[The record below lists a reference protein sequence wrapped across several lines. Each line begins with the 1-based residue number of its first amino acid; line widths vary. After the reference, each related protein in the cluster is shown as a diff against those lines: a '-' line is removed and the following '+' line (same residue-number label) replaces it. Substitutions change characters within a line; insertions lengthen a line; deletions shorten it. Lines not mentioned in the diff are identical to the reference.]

1 MENKYNGYTN
11 YITWKVA
18 HELID
23 PYTFADLEEGPEV
36 EDIKYHLLEEFN
48 LQLSRIRNED
58 QALAEIFDYFVK
70 EGMRKINFEELKEVY
85 TL

>member
-23 PYTFADLEEGPEV
+23 PHTFEDLEEGPEAD
-36 EDIKYHLLEEFN
+36 DIRSYLIEELAKEITRIKLYDQGLGEVVSELLAIG
-48 LQLSRIRNED
+48 LS
-58 QALAEIFDYFVK
+58 
-70 EGMRKINFEELKEVY
+70 KINFEELKEVY

>member
-23 PYTFADLEEGPEV
+23 PYTFADLEEGPEAD
-36 EDIKYHLLEEFN
+36 DIRSYLIEELAKEITRIKLYDQGLGEVVSELLAIG
-48 LQLSRIRNED
+48 LS
-58 QALAEIFDYFVK
+58 
-70 EGMRKINFEELKEVY
+70 KINFEELKEVY